1 MSATKE
7 TPKVTAQ
14 KVADTPK
21 KKNVTS
27 AVSGASKLTT
37 PKSLAKQE
45 TVAIK
50 VPKENYYGTGKRKTA
65 IAKVWLFPG
74 TGKVEVNGLSPVVF
88 FGTELL
94 ATMMFAPFKHMGL
107 LGKYDCKIATL
118 GGGIVGQVGACR
130 LGIARALLVMNET
143 FRKALRDGN
152 FLTRDP
158 RVKERKKYGRKRARK
173 GFQYRKR

>member
-1 MSATKE
+1 MSVTKE
-7 TPKVTAQ
+7 TSKATAQ
-14 KVADTPK
+14 KPSDKVKKKATSADT
-21 KKNVTS
+21 
-27 AVSGASKLTT
+27 AVVAT
-37 PKSLAKQE
+37 PKTLAKQE
-45 TVAIK
+45 TVQLK
-50 VPKENYYGTGKRKTA
+50 VPKENYYGTGKRKTS

-74 TGKVEVNGLSPVVF
+74 TGKVEVNGLSPVAF

-94 ATMMFAPFKHMGL
+94 ATMMFAPLKHMGL
-107 LGKYDCKIATL
+107 LGKYDCKISTL

-143 FRKALRDGN
+143 FRKALREGN

>member
-1 MSATKE
+1 MSVTKE
-7 TPKVTAQ
+7 TPKST
-14 KVADTPK
+14 VAKTVDSAK
-21 KKNVTS
+21 KKTGTD
-27 AVSGASKLTT
+27 GAAATLKTVV
-37 PKSLAKQE
+37 KKESLK
-45 TVAIK
+45 IR
-50 VPKENYYGTGKRKTA
+50 VPKENYYGTGKRKTS

-74 TGKVEVNGLSPVVF
+74 TGQVEVNGMTPVAF

-107 LGKYDCKIATL
+107 LGKYDCKISTL

-130 LGIARALLVMNET
+130 LGISRALLVMNET

-152 FLTRDP
+152 YLTRDP

>member
-1 MSATKE
+1 MSVTKE
-7 TPKVTAQ
+7 TSKTTAS
-14 KVADTPK
+14 KTVDKTK
-21 KKNVTS
+21 KKAGSEVGS
-27 AVSGASKLTT
+27 SEKQAVSKLAV
-37 PKSLAKQE
+37 KKE
-45 TVAIK
+45 TFKIK
-50 VPKENYYGTGKRKTA
+50 VPKENYYGTGKRKTS

-74 TGKVEVNGLSPVVF
+74 TGQMEVNGMTPLAF

-94 ATMMFAPFKHMGL
+94 ATMMAAPLKHMGL
-107 LGKYDCKIATL
+107 LGKYDCKISTL

-143 FRKALRDGN
+143 FRKSLRDGD

-158 RVKERKKYGRKRARK
+158 RVKEGKKYGRKRARK

>member
-1 MSATKE
+1 MSVTKE
-7 TPKVTAQ
+7 TPKSTAA
-14 KVADTPK
+14 KTVDSAK
-21 KKNVTS
+21 KKTGTD
-27 AVSGASKLTT
+27 GAAATVK
-37 PKSLAKQE
+37 
-45 TVAIK
+45 TVAKKEALKIK
-50 VPKENYYGTGKRKTA
+50 VPKENYYGTGKRKTS

-74 TGKVEVNGLSPVVF
+74 TGQVEVNGMTPVAF

-107 LGKYDCKIATL
+107 LGKYDCKISTL

-130 LGIARALLVMNET
+130 LGISRALLVMNET

>member
-7 TPKVTAQ
+7 TSKATAQ
-14 KVADTPK
+14 KVADKPK
-21 KKNVTS
+21 KKDV
-27 AVSGASKLTT
+27 APVVSGVVKPTT

-45 TVAIK
+45 TVTVK
-50 VPKENYYGTGKRKTA
+50 VPKENYYGTGKRKTS

-74 TGKVEVNGLSPVVF
+74 TGKVEVNGLSPVAF

-94 ATMMFAPFKHMGL
+94 ATMMLAPFKHMGL

-118 GGGIVGQVGACR
+118 GGGLVGQVGACR

-143 FRKALRDGN
+143 FRKALREGN

>member
-1 MSATKE
+1 MSVTKD
-7 TPKVTAQ
+7 TAKNTAPKTVDKAKK
-14 KVADTPK
+14 KVATEAKASPEKATEK
-21 KKNVTS
+21 KPV
-27 AVSGASKLTT
+27 LT
-37 PKSLAKQE
+37 
-45 TVAIK
+45 IK
-50 VPKENYYGTGKRKTA
+50 VPKEHYYGTGKRKTS

-74 TGKVEVNGLSPVVF
+74 TGQVEVNGMTPLAF

-107 LGKYDCKIATL
+107 LGKYDCKISTL

-130 LGIARALLVMNET
+130 LGISRALLVLNET
-143 FRKALRDGN
+143 FRKPLRDGG

>member
-1 MSATKE
+1 MSVTKE
-7 TPKVTAQ
+7 TPKNTAAKTADKAKK
-14 KVADTPK
+14 KVATES
-21 KKNVTS
+21 T
-27 AVSGASKLTT
+27 AVAEKPLTA
-37 PKSLAKQE
+37 KSLAKKE
-45 TVAIK
+45 TLKIK
-50 VPKENYYGTGKRKTA
+50 VPKENYYGTGKRKTS

-74 TGKVEVNGLSPVVF
+74 TGQVEVNGMTPVAF

-107 LGKYDCKIATL
+107 SGKYDCKITTL

-130 LGIARALLVMNET
+130 LGISRALLVMNET
-143 FRKALRDGN
+143 FRKALRDGD